1 MDGILVINKPK
12 GITSFDCISILR
24 KKLGIKKIGHTGTLD
39 KEVTGV
45 LVVCVGK
52 ATKLVDILVDHVK
65 EYECKMIFGIKTTTE
80 DSYGKVLEEKA
91 PKVHSNEEIDGVLE
105 SFKGKYMQIPPMYSN
120 VKIDGKKLYQYAV
133 KDIEVERKERPID
146 IYDIKRLSDITNNEF
161 SFKVSSSK
169 GLYVRTLCSDI
180 ANRLDELGCMKELV
194 RTKLGDYTLN
204 DAKDLDNISES
215 DIIPLEEVL
224 NKFPKVEVKD
234 YLVKLIKNGIALD
247 NRQTDIKEIFTV
259 INNNK
264 VLALYKPEGEVY
276 KPVIIL

>member
-1 MDGILVINKPK
+1 MDGILVVNKPK

-65 EYECKMIFGIKTTTE
+65 EYECKMIFGIKTNTE

-91 PKVHSNEEIDGVLE
+91 PKVHSNDEIDCVLE
-105 SFKGKYMQIPPMYSN
+105 SFKGIYMQIPPMYSN

-180 ANRLDELGCMKELV
+180 ANKLDELGCMKELV
-194 RTKLGDYTLN
+194 RTKLGDYSLN

-259 INNNK
+259 INKNK

>member
-91 PKVHSNEEIDGVLE
+91 PKAHSNDEIDGVLE
-105 SFKGKYMQIPPMYSN
+105 SFKGRYMQIPPMYSN

-180 ANRLDELGCMKELV
+180 ANKLDELGCMKELV

-234 YLVKLIKNGIALD
+234 YLVKLIKNGITLD

>member
-12 GITSFDCISILR
+12 GITSFDCISVLR

-80 DSYGKVLEEKA
+80 DSYGKVLEKKT
-91 PKVHSNEEIDGVLE
+91 PKIHSNDEIDGALE
-105 SFKGKYMQIPPMYSN
+105 SFKGKYMQTPPMYSN

-180 ANRLDELGCMKELV
+180 ANKLDELGCMKELV

-247 NRQTDIKEIFTV
+247 NRQIDIKEIFTV